1 MEVVAFVGLARN
13 ECAPQFIH
21 SLTQRQCRPRGCR
34 RDLRW
39 PLPSRVLER

>member
-21 SLTQRQCRPRGCR
+21 SLTQRQRRPGG
-34 RDLRW
+34 LQEG
-39 PLPSRVLER
+39 PAVASALSGT